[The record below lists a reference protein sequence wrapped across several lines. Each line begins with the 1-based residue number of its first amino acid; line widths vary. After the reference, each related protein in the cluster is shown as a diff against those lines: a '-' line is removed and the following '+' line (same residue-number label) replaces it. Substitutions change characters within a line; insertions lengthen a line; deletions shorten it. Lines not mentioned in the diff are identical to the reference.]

1 MGLND
6 AIVRC
11 YEIESILS
19 KVSQL
24 EHELEQLKSK
34 KRIYTEDGY
43 YGVEINGEKYTV
55 TIEDKLI
62 RGVVKV
68 EELIG
73 IESDWD

>member
-1 MGLND
+1 MSLND
-6 AIVRC
+6 AIVRF

-19 KVSQL
+19 KVSEL
-24 EHELEQLKSK
+24 ERELEQLKSK

-43 YGVEINGEKYTV
+43 YGVKINGENYTV
-55 TIEDKLI
+55 RIEDKLI
-62 RGVVKV
+62 REVVKV